1 MGEKKGSIFN
11 IIVVVVITG
20 LIVKFMKDLVP
31 QLLGNI
37 GSGANQLV
45 SNGFKEGG
53 ITVSPTP

>member
-31 QLLGNI
+31 QLLGSI
-37 GSGANQLV
+37 GDGANKLV
-45 SNGFKEGG
+45 TSGFQEGG
-53 ITVSPTP
+53 ITVGG